1 VKGGAVQCH
10 FDHNGDN
17 AVARRNLTK
26 LAKQLAPVYRSASPA
41 DVEDDVSLGVWVR
54 RESGEELT
62 LAQAEKLRKLLD
74 AEIDK
79 LPSGEVAASGS
90 YPIYI
95 LDLGGADYSIVF
107 PEGKVDLDHS
117 AFWEQVVARIVARHF
132 HLTLEEL
139 VNMPYCQRR
148 ARINGKIVY
157 YGEKTTKKLLKLIEK
172 AVGETGLE
180 WRYDLH
186 EARLEF
192 DVQAFASLCL
202 LS

>member
-1 VKGGAVQCH
+1 M
-10 FDHNGDN
+10 
-17 AVARRNLTK
+17 ARLNLTV
-26 LAKQLAPVYRSASPA
+26 LAKSLAPAYAKAADA
-41 DVEDDVSLGVWVR
+41 DVEDDVSLCLWVR
-54 RESGEELT
+54 KEAGEELT
-62 LAQAEKLRKLLD
+62 IKQADRLRKLLD

-79 LPSGEVAASGS
+79 MPSGEVAASGS

-95 LDLGGADYSIVF
+95 LDLGGKDYSIVF

-132 HLTLEEL
+132 HLPLEEL

-172 AVGETGLE
+172 AVGETGL
-180 WRYDLH
+180 RFGYDDH
-186 EARLEF
+186 EKRLSF
-192 DVQAFASLCL
+192 CVSAFAALCL
-202 LS
+202 GS